1 MMAQQNGLEGLA
13 SCGLDAMQSGN
24 RQTSPEAFFG
34 GGATEPQI
42 KQEEGVVPAQ
52 SAALV
57 GATHSVMASGTGP
70 RQEPCQVDSKGNV
83 LPVPPP
89 KQGEAGD
96 SLPWSDKGY
105 LPVGGGKKSPPS
117 KQKPRRTKT
126 ETSKVAVK
134 VKRAKFTRRGR
145 KNLSKGIN
153 KEILDKFRSAE
164 YTRTDQQLR
173 TEARLKRLQ
182 EIYAHEVSGAA
193 LDEQMKKE
201 KLKLIELEN
210 NRRAAKVSRAKKRQY
225 IRDLEQRVEMFSKHI
240 ATLEMENSELRA
252 ALNKGGVG
260 GGSHGHGHHGHGMQM
275 PSQMQQMQEMPMSNS
290 MEPAAPQM
298 DPNMMAMMGGMNP
311 MMMGMGMPGM
321 MAQQTSSAPQETSSA
336 PQSSITS
343 PSGKQPKMEPNTAP
357 QADAQQQALQQQQQM
372 MAMMMGGMGMMPGM
386 MGGMPG
392 MAMPGMMN
400 MDPNVQQ
407 QMMGQMAEPA
417 PIVKAEPMS

>member
-1 MMAQQNGLEGLA
+1 MMAQQNGLEGLAAA

-70 RQEPCQVDSKGNV
+70 RQEPCRVDSKGNV

-96 SLPWSDKGY
+96 TLPWSEKGY
-105 LPVGGGKKSPPS
+105 LPVGGGKSPPS
-117 KQKPRRTKT
+117 KKKPRRTKT

-134 VKRAKFTRRGR
+134 VKRAKFTRRGGGR
-145 KNLSKGIN
+145 KWKNLSKGIN

-252 ALNKGGVG
+252 ALNKNGGVG
-260 GGSHGHGHHGHGMQM
+260 SNVHGHHGMQH
-275 PSQMQQMQEMPMSNS
+275 MQEMPMSNS
-290 MEPAAPQM
+290 MEPATPQM

-321 MAQQTSSAPQETSSA
+321 MAQQTPSAPQETSSA

-357 QADAQQQALQQQQQM
+357 QAGAQQQALQQQQQM

-407 QMMGQMAEPA
+407 QMMGQMGAEPA
-417 PIVKAEPMS
+417 PVVKAEPKS